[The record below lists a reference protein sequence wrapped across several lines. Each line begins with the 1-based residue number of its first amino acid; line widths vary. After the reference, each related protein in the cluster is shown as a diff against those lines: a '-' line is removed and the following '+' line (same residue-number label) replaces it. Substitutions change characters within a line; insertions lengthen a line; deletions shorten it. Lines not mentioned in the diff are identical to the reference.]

1 MKSDIQPIDLHNAV
15 ILDTETT
22 GLSVSDEIC
31 EVSVIDALTG
41 QPLMDTLIK
50 PTVQMFD
57 TVISIH
63 GITNEMVAD
72 APAYSE
78 IHDQLMTIF
87 KERNVII
94 YNKKFDISFIRQS
107 AEKYNLTV
115 ARKANS
121 SFCAMKWY
129 AEFYGEW
136 NSRRGSY
143 RWQKLVNAT
152 KQQKIDISDI
162 TAHRALADCEIT
174 RRLITTVNEKI
185 V

>member
-1 MKSDIQPIDLHNAV
+1 MQHIDLDNAV

-22 GLSVSDEIC
+22 GLSMRDEIC

-41 QPLMDTLIK
+41 QPLLDTLIK
-50 PTVQMFD
+50 PTVQMYG

-63 GITNEMVAD
+63 GITNEMVSD

-87 KERNVII
+87 KERKVII
-94 YNKKFDISFIRQS
+94 YNKDFDISFIRQS

-115 ARKANS
+115 AKKARS

-136 NSRRGSY
+136 NSRRRSY
-143 RWQKLVNAT
+143 KWQKLVNAA
-152 KQQKIDISDI
+152 KQQKINVSDV

-174 RRLITTVNEKI
+174 RRLITTVNKKI
-185 V
+185 VNGNR

>member
-1 MKSDIQPIDLHNAV
+1 MQPIDLNNAV

-22 GLSVSDEIC
+22 GLSKRDEIC

-41 QPLMDTLIK
+41 QPLLDTLIK
-50 PTVQMFD
+50 PTVQMYG

-63 GITNEMVAD
+63 GITNEMVSD
-72 APAYSE
+72 APEYSD

-87 KERNVII
+87 KERKVII
-94 YNKKFDISFIRQS
+94 YNKDFDISFIRQS
-107 AEKYNLTV
+107 AEKYNLNLVRTV
-115 ARKANS
+115 RS

-136 NSRRGSY
+136 NNRRGSY
-143 RWQKLVNAT
+143 KWQKLVNAA
-152 KQQKIDISDI
+152 KQQNVSVSDV

-185 V
+185 DHGI

>member
-1 MKSDIQPIDLHNAV
+1 MKTIDLYDAV

-22 GLSVSDEIC
+22 GLSARDEIC

-41 QPLMDTLIK
+41 QPLLDTLIK
-50 PTVQMFD
+50 PTVQMYG

-78 IHDQLMTIF
+78 IHEQLMTIF
-87 KERNVII
+87 KERKVII
-94 YNKKFDISFIRQS
+94 YNKKFDISYISQS

-115 ARKANS
+115 ARKARS

-129 AEFYGEW
+129 AEFYGDW

-143 RWQKLVNAT
+143 KWQKLINAA
-152 KQQKIDISDI
+152 KQQKINVNDVS
-162 TAHRALADCEIT
+162 AHRALADCEIT
-174 RRLITTVNEKI
+174 RRLIHTVNEKI
-185 V
+185 INGNR